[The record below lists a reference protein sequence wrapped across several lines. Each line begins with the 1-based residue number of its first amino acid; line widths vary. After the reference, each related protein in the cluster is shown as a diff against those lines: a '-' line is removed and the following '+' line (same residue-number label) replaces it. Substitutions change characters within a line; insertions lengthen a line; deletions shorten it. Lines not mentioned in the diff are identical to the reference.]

1 MQVDDGASK
10 NAVSVRS
17 ISPSEYEATI
27 ESRAIRAHRRAS
39 RVVGAIAHDGATF
52 LRAYINGSIV
62 GKGRGQSEPQVNIR
76 DRERLTLVPLRS
88 RPGRRPRCGPL
99 LAKDRIGPRLLDSRR
114 NPVGRRQRD
123 GGDDARFRRHDCRS
137 ARRTEFPVDF
147 HHEQRS
153 SDRRNEDRLAG
164 VPLRRRPE
172 DNRPAVCSQ
181 NRPRTRRSSGRCIRN
196 DSPARGTSCLEGPST
211 KLIRAR
217 RARGRN
223 LCHQR
228 LEIRRSE

>member
-99 LAKDRIGPRLLDSRR
+99 LAKDRI
-114 NPVGRRQRD
+114 
-123 GGDDARFRRHDCRS
+123 
-137 ARRTEFPVDF
+137 
-147 HHEQRS
+147 
-153 SDRRNEDRLAG
+153 
-164 VPLRRRPE
+164 
-172 DNRPAVCSQ
+172 
-181 NRPRTRRSSGRCIRN
+181 
-196 DSPARGTSCLEGPST
+196 
-211 KLIRAR
+211 
-217 RARGRN
+217 
-223 LCHQR
+223 
-228 LEIRRSE
+228 

>member
-1 MQVDDGASK
+1 MARAKTPFLFVQFRRQKTKSRSKPRDSSASLCV
-10 NAVSVRS
+10 A
-17 ISPSEYEATI
+17 
-27 ESRAIRAHRRAS
+27 RR
-39 RVVGAIAHDGATF
+39 RRHLHDRATF

-76 DRERLTLVPLRS
+76 VGERLPLVPLRN

-99 LAKDRIGPRLLDSRR
+99 LAKDRIGPRLLDSRW

-123 GGDDARFRRHDCRS
+123 GGDDARLGRHDCRS

-147 HHEQRS
+147 HHERRS
-153 SDRRNEDRLAG
+153 SDRRNEGRVAG

-172 DNRPAVCSQ
+172 DGRPGVCSQ
-181 NRPRTRRSSGRCIRN
+181 NRPRTRRPSGRCIRN
-196 DSPARGTSCLEGPST
+196 DSSARGTSRLEGPRET
-211 KLIRAR
+211 LIRAR
-217 RARGRN
+217 SARGRN